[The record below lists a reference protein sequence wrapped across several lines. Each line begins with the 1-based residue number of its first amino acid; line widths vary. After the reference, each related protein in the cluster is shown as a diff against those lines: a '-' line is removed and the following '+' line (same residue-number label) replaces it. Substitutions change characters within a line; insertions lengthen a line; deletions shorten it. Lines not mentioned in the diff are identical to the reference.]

1 MDDVKTLQ
9 RLQNKGF
16 EVVKKELHITLVK
29 DKDDADIAK
38 VRTLVLSQDDI
49 AEVENLDSKDDKALI
64 KSLRQDKKDLK
75 AKIDNLKAVLK
86 K

>member
-16 EVVKKELHITLVK
+16 EVIKKELHITLVK

-49 AEVENLDSKDDKALI
+49 AEVEGLDSKDDKATI
-64 KSLRQDKKDLK
+64 KSRRQDKKDLK